1 MREYKL
7 HHHIRLWSKFH
18 HIGGRNTGVSPF
30 AKKDKRES
38 LQLYPN
44 MSMSTR
50 HQEYEL
56 ATPHAIPLQ
65 TQTRHHVDTI
75 RIWVAKN
82 RITRLAPK
90 ELGWILLTQGTC
102 TLS

>member
-7 HHHIRLWSKFH
+7 RRHIRLQSKFRH
-18 HIGGRNTGVSPF
+18 VGGRNTGVSPF
-30 AKKDKRES
+30 AEKDKRES

-56 ATPHAIPLQ
+56 ATPHAIPIQ
-65 TQTRHHVDTI
+65 TQTRRHVNTI
-75 RIWVAKN
+75 RILVAKN
-82 RITRLAPK
+82 RITRLVPK
-90 ELGWILLTQGTC
+90 ESGRILLTQGTC